1 MSFCYYFQAVRE
13 APLIFLIDEAQHMD
27 AASWEFLGTLLSS
40 VPIIMVMTLTP
51 TFSLCGGARH
61 FLQSP
66 QATLM
71 PISKLAAN
79 SLLRMA
85 CWELGVVSIPQELQM

>member
-1 MSFCYYFQAVRE
+1 MFLYCYFQAMRE
-13 APLIFLIDEAQHMD
+13 TPLVFLIDEAQYMD
-27 AASWEFLGTLLSS
+27 ADSWEFLGTLLSS

-51 TFSLCGGARH
+51 TFTLCGWAQH

-66 QATLM
+66 QATFV
-71 PISKLAAN
+71 PISKLAVT

>member
-1 MSFCYYFQAVRE
+1 MFLCYYFQAVRE
-13 APLIFLIDEAQHMD
+13 TPLIFLIDEAQYMD
-27 AASWEFLGTLLSS
+27 AASWEFLETLLSS

-51 TFSLCGGARH
+51 TITLCDCAQH
-61 FLQSP
+61 FLQSS
-66 QATLM
+66 QAVLV
-71 PISKLAAN
+71 PILKLAAT

>member
-1 MSFCYYFQAVRE
+1 
-13 APLIFLIDEAQHMD
+13 MD

-40 VPIIMVMTLTP
+40 VPVVMVMTLTP
-51 TFSLCGGARH
+51 TFSPSGGAQR

-66 QATLM
+66 QAMLM

-85 CWELGVVSIPQELQM
+85 CWELGVVSLPQELQM